1 RDLVDETLARSTHE
15 NRQTESFEL
24 GKPRDHGETLVRR
37 LAEADTGIEHYIFAG
52 NTRRGRDSKRAVE
65 EVGDIPHDVD
75 GRIGRV
81 AVVNDNDRHAVLGNH
96 AGKFPVALQ
105 SPDVV
110 DDRGTRGDRPS
121 RDLRL

>member
-1 RDLVDETLARSTHE
+1 MSADNRGPAGDRKQVRGNRSAQAMLGRRGRDLVDETLARSTHE

-81 AVVNDNDRHAVLGNH
+81 A
-96 AGKFPVALQ
+96 
-105 SPDVV
+105 
-110 DDRGTRGDRPS
+110 
-121 RDLRL
+121 